1 MDFTLGKLPHLLIQ
15 MKTEEIHHNILTACD
30 LFQDIPFFFFYK
42 YSSLRIIDSYD
53 MKLIVVPNII
63 ILRSFNKKVE

>member
-1 MDFTLGKLPHLLIQ
+1 MDFTLGKLPYLLIQ

-30 LFQDIPFFFFYK
+30 LFQDIPFFFYQ

-63 ILRSFNKKVE
+63 ILHSFNKKVE